1 MRFVF
6 FIINST
12 LFIFYCFFGFSI
24 FDGNTLPTR
33 EINESQLYAQTLI
46 TIEFADTWVAPMLWS
61 FLFLIIIALIIGI
74 YSRKPI
80 DKLDRKIFFSKKG
93 FLINIFLFVS
103 LIIGLLNLSVDTI
116 ADQKFANKE
125 VEAIHALYKTEK
137 TILLP
142 FVSNET
148 LESFSKR
155 LNDSKGKDFNQL
167 LEIGYRDE
175 CSNDRIDKVKV
186 SSFSKFKFL
195 IVSSDEIDETIR
207 LFNRSYEKDN
217 GRCARLKQQAID
229 RAREMEWARLK
240 RQSEANAE
248 EIKRQRELADDI
260 CNIVNGT
267 RNGC

>member
-12 LFIFYCFFGFSI
+12 LFIFYCILGYVI
-24 FDGNTLPTR
+24 FDNNTLPTR

-46 TIEFADTWVAPMLWS
+46 TIEFLDKTITPALWS
-61 FLFLIIIALIIGI
+61 FLFLIIMALIIGI

-93 FLINIFLFVS
+93 FLINTFLFVS
-103 LIIGLLNLSVDTI
+103 LFIGFLNGSADWI
-116 ADQKFANKE
+116 SDQKFANKE
-125 VEAIHALYKTEK
+125 VEAIHALHKTEK

-148 LESFSKR
+148 PESFSKR

-186 SSFSKFKFL
+186 YSFSKFKFL
-195 IVSSDEIDETIR
+195 IVSSDEIDDTIR
-207 LFNRSYEKDN
+207 LFKRSYEKDVS
-217 GRCARLKQQAID
+217 RCERIAWRKQKDLEESRRARLESDQHRKGLRDQAD
-229 RAREMEWARLK
+229 E
-240 RQSEANAE
+240 
-248 EIKRQRELADDI
+248 I

-267 RNGC
+267 RYGC

>member
-24 FDGNTLPTR
+24 FVDGNTLPTR

-46 TIEFADTWVAPMLWS
+46 TIEFADTWVAPMLWF
-61 FLFLIIIALIIGI
+61 FLFSIIMALIIGI

-103 LIIGLLNLSVDTI
+103 LIIGLLNLSADTT

-125 VEAIHALYKTEK
+125 VEAIYSSYKTEK

-148 LESFSKR
+148 PESFSKR

-186 SSFSKFKFL
+186 YSFSKFKFL
-195 IVSSDEIDETIR
+195 VKYLYSFS
-207 LFNRSYEKDN
+207 N
-217 GRCARLKQQAID
+217 
-229 RAREMEWARLK
+229 EMM
-240 RQSEANAE
+240 
-248 EIKRQRELADDI
+248 
-260 CNIVNGT
+260 
-267 RNGC
+267 